1 MKKFI
6 RKTGTTTDIIVI
18 AALAAF
24 LVVVAGQLLGDVLTN
39 LLKTPNIETE
49 NPALAIGLQ
58 YLSFI
63 GIWIVLALVMLF
75 PKNRPMLKALRP
87 NKLGN
92 NLVGCVIAILIGFG
106 MNAFCVMMSILRKD
120 IGISLWYVE
129 PLKLIL
135 LFLAVF
141 VQSGA
146 EELVCR
152 WYLYQKLARR
162 YKNPLVAFIGNA
174 VFFAALHLANP
185 GINAFGVAQIVL
197 IALLLSVMVYYYDWL
212 WGAMLVHT
220 AWNFTQNLIFGLP
233 NSGIVSPYS
242 LFHLDAASDGFFF
255 NPAFGVEGSAG
266 ACLTIAV
273 VLIILFV
280 VAKKKNLKPV
290 DIWAEQ
296 DAELEAKEAET
307 QAA

>member
-24 LVVVAGQLLGDVLTN
+24 FVVLAGQLIGEALTT
-39 LLKTPNIETE
+39 LFTTPNLETE

-58 YLSFI
+58 YFSFI
-63 GIWIVLALVMLF
+63 GIWIVLALMMLF
-75 PKNRPMLKALRP
+75 PKNRTMLKALLP

-120 IGISLWYVE
+120 IAISLWYTE

-141 VQSGA
+141 IQSGA

-152 WYLYQKLARR
+152 WYLYQKLTRR
-162 YKNPLVAFIGNA
+162 YKSPLVAFIGNA
-174 VFFAALHLANP
+174 VFFCALHLSNP
-185 GINAFGVAQIVL
+185 GINVFGMTQIVV

-242 LFHLDAASDGFFF
+242 LYHLDAASDGFFF
-255 NPAFGVEGSAG
+255 NPAFGVEGSPG
-266 ACLTIAV
+266 ACVIIVV
-273 VLIILFV
+273 VLIILIAI
-280 VAKKKNLKPV
+280 AKKKNLKPV

-296 DAELEAKEAET
+296 EAELEAKEAEA